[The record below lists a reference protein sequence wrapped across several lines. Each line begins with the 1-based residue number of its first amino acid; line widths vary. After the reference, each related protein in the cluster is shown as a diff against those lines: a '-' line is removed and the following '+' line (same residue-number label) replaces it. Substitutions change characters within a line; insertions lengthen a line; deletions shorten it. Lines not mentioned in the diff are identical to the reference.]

1 MEQLAREPRRLIVR
15 AARQL
20 RIAEGVCE
28 TEVSNCVLVSKLAAL
43 ADRNDMVDGGGG
55 WMVRASRM
63 GEAVSQISQ
72 FDPSRSINA
81 CTIVSR
87 IERSKS
93 MVPPRSQG
101 YF

>member
-1 MEQLAREPRRLIVR
+1 
-15 AARQL
+15 
-20 RIAEGVCE
+20 
-28 TEVSNCVLVSKLAAL
+28 
-43 ADRNDMVDGGGG
+43 MVDGGGG